1 MNIGIRDFKTVLQ
14 VVEVKKGYIKLR
26 ALRCKDCKKWAGRCL
41 KAKQNKIAD
50 SPACEEVDPR

>member
-1 MNIGIRDFKTVLQ
+1 MTNGVRDFKTVLQ

-41 KAKQNKIAD
+41 KGKKNRVAS
-50 SPACEEVDPR
+50 SPACEEADPR